1 MTMIQVFKD
10 LSRVKR
16 FNAEE
21 AIEYGLIDKIVRPP
35 RIKEDAPRQ
44 DESAGL
50 G

>member
-1 MTMIQVFKD
+1 MMMIQVFKD

>member
-21 AIEYGLIDKIVRPP
+21 AIEYGLIVRPP

>member
-1 MTMIQVFKD
+1 MMMQIFKD

-21 AIEYGLIDKIVRPP
+21 AVEYGLIDKIVRPP
-35 RIKEDAPRQ
+35 RIKDDAPRQ
-44 DESAGL
+44 DETSGL